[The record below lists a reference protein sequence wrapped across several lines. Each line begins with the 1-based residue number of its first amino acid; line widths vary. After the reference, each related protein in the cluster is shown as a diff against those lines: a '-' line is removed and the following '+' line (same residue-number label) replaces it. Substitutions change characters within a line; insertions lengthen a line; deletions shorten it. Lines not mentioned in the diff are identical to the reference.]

1 MDPHTMISTAGQRT
15 DGLTSQGHRLV
26 SISTPIL
33 WPPSNLNRFQM
44 SFRFRLVHLQSS
56 EYNISLKFLKS
67 NLILVV
73 LMECHISPVPSVTF
87 IWINNSFCVFLPS
100 LKVFILKFNQQCRYN
115 LVLRQKES
123 FLKWFFTNLWRI
135 PKFFHFFLNSLIK
148 GPYNWVYVLLYAYT
162 FTRWTTS
169 FSLLIYTNM
178 QTSFVN
184 SIV

>member
-1 MDPHTMISTAGQRT
+1 MQEFIFIFYFFTYFLWTWKITNRLFFTKIYARSCTQNWTVTPPMDPHTMISTAGQRT

-73 LMECHISPVPSVTF
+73 LMECHISPVPSITF
-87 IWINNSFCVFLPS
+87 IWINNPFCVFLPS

-123 FLKWFFTNLWRI
+123 FLKWFFTN
-135 PKFFHFFLNSLIK
+135 
-148 GPYNWVYVLLYAYT
+148 
-162 FTRWTTS
+162 
-169 FSLLIYTNM
+169 
-178 QTSFVN
+178 
-184 SIV
+184 